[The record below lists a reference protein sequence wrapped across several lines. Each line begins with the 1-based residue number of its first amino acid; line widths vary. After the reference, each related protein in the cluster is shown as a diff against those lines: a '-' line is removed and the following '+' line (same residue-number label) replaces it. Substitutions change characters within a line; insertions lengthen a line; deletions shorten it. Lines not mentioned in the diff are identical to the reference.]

1 MLKSCNYNNRVTH
14 FNYIEMNSIYNF
26 IISTDQRYNNSVDV
40 EGKELIVNTEVTERD
55 AEFVNRVGTVAG
67 TPLAIE
73 TPIKH
78 GDEVI
83 VHHNVFRR
91 WYDQRGN
98 EKNGGAY
105 IDEGRY
111 VVSMDQV
118 YAYRKP
124 GQNWIATPG
133 FCFVEPIENPEE
145 LIWDINM
152 ELPRVGYI
160 RYGSE
165 QLGLDTGDL
174 IGFDKGSEYEFRIGE
189 ERLYRIYSNDIIWTS
204 KKNVNELFLPHN

>member
-1 MLKSCNYNNRVTH
+1 
-14 FNYIEMNSIYNF
+14 MNSIYNF

-40 EGKELIVNTEVTERD
+40 EGKELIVNTEITERD
-55 AEFVNRVGTVAG
+55 AEFVNRVGTVVG

-73 TPIKH
+73 SPIKK

-91 WYDQRGN
+91 WYDVRGN
-98 EKNGGAY
+98 ERNGGSY
-105 IDEGRY
+105 IDEDKFA
-111 VVSMDQV
+111 VSMDQI
-118 YAYRKP
+118 YAYRYL
-124 GQNWIATPG
+124 GGDWIATPG
-133 FCFVEPIENPEE
+133 YCFVEPIENPEE
-145 LIWDINM
+145 LIWDIEM

-160 RYGSE
+160 RYGSD
-165 QLGLDTGDL
+165 QLGIDRGAL
-174 IGFDKGSEYEFRIGE
+174 IGFTKDSEYEFRIGK

>member
-1 MLKSCNYNNRVTH
+1 
-14 FNYIEMNSIYNF
+14 MNSIYNF

-40 EGKELIVNTEVTERD
+40 EGKELIVNTEITERD
-55 AEFVNRVGTVAG
+55 AEFVNRVGTVVS

-73 TPIKH
+73 SPVKP

-91 WYDQRGN
+91 WYDVRGN
-98 EKNGGAY
+98 ERNGGSY
-105 IDEGRY
+105 IDEDRY
-111 VVSMDQV
+111 AVAMDQV

-124 GQNWIATPG
+124 GKNWIATPG
-133 FCFVEPIENPEE
+133 YCFVEPIENPEE

-160 RYGSE
+160 RYGAE
-165 QLGLDTGDL
+165 QLGLTRGAL
-174 IGFDKGSEYEFRIGE
+174 IGFTKESEYEFRVE
-189 ERLYRIYSNDIIWTS
+189 HERLYRILLNDIIWTS
-204 KKNVNELFLPHN
+204 KKNVNELFLPHS